1 MNIGFACDW
10 EGNRE
15 KTWNGA
21 PYLLFES
28 MKVLD
33 GLRLYDLNIN
43 TKGFEFFLHKI
54 INLNLYNGKIKS
66 KYAFSKLYLNSVR
79 NKLFNNLNKFKE
91 METLGTILEIGD
103 IGITKNIPFYVYQDL
118 SIDLLIKEL
127 KENSK
132 PMSGYEN
139 YSLDELYK
147 RREWQL
153 KIYEKCSGVFT
164 MSKWLAN
171 NLVTDTNLP
180 KKKVHVVY
188 MGAIIVPD
196 KSDYHLPEGKKETI
210 ILFIGRDFFRKGGDL
225 VVEAF
230 KILKEKYSSNLKLII
245 IGQKYWPLNG
255 EIPDGVELIGEAR
268 GEIIRN
274 LYMMADLYCMPS
286 RFEPL
291 GTVFVEAL
299 SFGVPCIGRNL
310 CAMPEIIKPG
320 INGYLLDNENPEN
333 LAELMV
339 KVFEDVDMKSEMKKL
354 SKNYS
359 EYYSWNR
366 VASDMVKIMKY
377 DQI

>member
-1 MNIGFACDW
+1 MNIGFAFDW

-15 KTWNGA
+15 KTWNGV
-21 PYLLFES
+21 PYLLYES
-28 MKVLD
+28 MKTLD
-33 GLRLYDLNIN
+33 GLKLYDLKINI
-43 TKGFEFFLHKI
+43 KGFELFLYKI
-54 INLNLYNGKIKS
+54 LNLNLYKGKIKS
-66 KYAFSKLYLNSVR
+66 KFAFSKLYLNSTK

-91 METLGTILEIGD
+91 METLDTILEIGD
-103 IGITKNIPFYVYQDL
+103 IGIIKNIPFYIYQDL
-118 SIDLLIKEL
+118 SLDLLIKEL

-139 YSLDELYK
+139 YSLNELYK

-180 KKKVHVVY
+180 KKKVHVVHT
-188 MGAIIVPD
+188 GAVIVPD
-196 KSDYHLPEGKKETI
+196 KSDCHLLERKKETI
-210 ILFIGRDFFRKGGDL
+210 ILFIGRDFFRKGGDI

-230 KILKEKYSSNLKLII
+230 KILKKKYSSKLKLII
-245 IGQKYWPLNG
+245 VGQKYWPLKG
-255 EIPDGVELIGEAR
+255 EIPDGVELIDDSPWEV
-268 GEIIRN
+268 IRN

-286 RFEPL
+286 RFEPFGL
-291 GTVFVEAL
+291 VFTEAL
-299 SFGVPCIGRNL
+299 SYGVPCIGSNL
-310 CAMPEIIKPG
+310 CAMPEIINPG
-320 INGYLLDNENPEN
+320 INGYLLDNEDPEN

-339 KVFEDVDMKSEMKKL
+339 KVFEDRDIKSKMKKL
-354 SKNYS
+354 SKHYR

-366 VASDMVKIMKY
+366 VAIDMVRIMKS